1 MTAPRMLP
9 PRAPAR
15 DTTRPRVSLVL
26 PCRNEARHMAACL
39 DSLLETTFPLDQLEL
54 LIVDGQSDDATRE
67 VVARYAA
74 RHPWIRLLDNPRRIV
89 PTALNIGI
97 RAARAPVIMRLD
109 AHAFYPPEY
118 IARLLD
124 ALEAS
129 GADNVGGCVRTLPAN
144 GSIRARAIAA
154 ALSHP
159 FGVGNS
165 YFRIGG
171 GSRPR
176 WVETVPFGCWRR
188 SLFDRVGLF
197 DEELV
202 RNQDDEFNYRLLK
215 AGGRILLL
223 PDLVTRYMAR
233 GSHRQLARM
242 LYQYGLFKPL
252 VVQKVGRVVTARQLA
267 PPALVVALAAGALA
281 ALVWRPAA
289 LLWGSVLAVY
299 AGTALVGALASIRT
313 LGLGGALALAATFP
327 FLHVPYGFGF
337 LRGLWRAVARR
348 PWQNPATVPL
358 TR

>member
-1 MTAPRMLP
+1 MTAPHAME
-9 PRAPAR
+9 PRAAAR
-15 DTTRPRVSLVL
+15 GAVRPRVSLVL
-26 PCRNEARHMAACL
+26 PCRNEAQHLAACL
-39 DSLLETTFPLDQLEL
+39 DSLLETTFPLDELEL
-54 LIVDGQSDDATRE
+54 LVVDGQSDDGTRA

-74 RHPWIRLLDNPRRIV
+74 HHPWIRILDNPRRIV

-109 AHAFYPPEY
+109 AHAFYPPDY
-118 IARLLD
+118 IERLLA
-124 ALEAS
+124 ALEET
-129 GADNVGGCVRTLPAN
+129 GADNVGGCVRTLPAD
-144 GSIRARAIAA
+144 GTTGAQAIAA

-188 SLFDRVGLF
+188 SLFDRIGYF

-202 RNQDDEFNYRLLK
+202 RNQDDEFNYRLLR

-223 PDLVTRYMAR
+223 PDVVTRYVAR
-233 GSHRQLARM
+233 RSHRQLARM

-267 PPALVVALAAGALA
+267 PPALVVALAAGVLA
-281 ALVWRPAA
+281 APVWRPAA
-289 LLWGSVLAVY
+289 LLWGALLALY
-299 AGTALVGALASIRT
+299 ASTALAGALASART
-313 LGLGGALALAATFP
+313 LGLRVALALAATFP

-337 LRGLWRAVARR
+337 LHGLWRAVARR